1 MDERSDAELLATTAV
16 EPDAFGVFYRRH
28 VNAIL
33 GYLMARTGRA
43 DLAADLCAEVF
54 ASALEDADR
63 YEPARAPA
71 RAWLFAIA
79 GSRLVDS
86 LRRGKVEDSARRRL
100 GMPARVLTD
109 RDLERVEELVDL
121 SRGLSAEALV
131 ADLPEDQ
138 RGAVLARIVDERPY
152 GEIAAELHVSEA
164 VVRQRVSRGLAGL
177 RARMGEEGP

>member
-1 MDERSDAELLATTAV
+1 MDERSDADLLAATVA

-54 ASALEDADR
+54 ASALEEADR

-86 LRRGKVEDSARRRL
+86 FRRGRVEDSARRRL

-131 ADLPEDQ
+131 ADLPDDQ
-138 RGAVLARIVDERPY
+138 RAAVLARIVDERAY
-152 GEIAAELHVSEA
+152 DEIAAELEVSEA

-177 RARMGEEGP
+177 RARMGEGP